1 MLSFVAGRL
10 VPAETGYQVL
20 AVSRLDLE
28 LRRAGAKKPLGLIS
42 RQRHLLPGRYAFGL
56 TGRGPAGKVLHRG
69 AYVLD
74 VIAYPTN
81 GGRPTRRSVDFFV
94 R

>member
-1 MLSFVAGRL
+1 VLSFVAGRL
-10 VPAETGYQVL
+10 VPGDAGYQVL

-28 LRRAGAKKPLGLIS
+28 LRRAGAKEPLGLLS

-56 TGRGPAGKVLHRG
+56 TGRGPGGKVLHRG
-69 AYVLD
+69 DYVLD

-81 GGRPTRRSVDFFV
+81 GGRPTRRTV
-94 R
+94 RFHVR